1 MNQHL
6 SRRRFAAQ
14 TSRAAIAGALLGFL
28 EKGCGS
34 SGGGTAG
41 GTGPLTEVVI
51 DLADPGYAALA
62 RAGGAAKVDVG
73 TALPVIVS
81 HLNDGSYAAFSSRCT
96 HQGCQVPLP
105 SSAGVIRCPCHGSR
119 FDGAGRVTGGPAT
132 RDLPRVSL
140 VQDGNVLTLRP

>member
-1 MNQHL
+1 MDPQL

-14 TSRAAIAGALLGFL
+14 TSKAAVAGALLGFL

-34 SGGGTAG
+34 SGGGTS
-41 GTGPLTEVVI
+41 PLTEVVI
-51 DLADPGYAALA
+51 DLADPGYAGLA

-73 TALPVIVS
+73 TAFPAIVS
-81 HLNDGSYAAFSSRCT
+81 HLAAGSFAAFASRCT

-105 SSAGVIRCPCHGSR
+105 SSDGVIRCPCHGSR
-119 FDGAGRVTGGPAT
+119 FDRAGRVTGGPAT

-140 VQDGNVLTLRP
+140 IQDGGVLTLRP